1 MKKLMLSVALL
12 GTLTAPLLSNPE
24 NVAAKVKAEKNR
36 VYGKLKN
43 ADAEK
48 LSKTAYKDDYTTFGV
63 TAKKKIINVV
73 KLDFTD
79 LPLDTEL
86 DKDTINEHITDWLET
101 DAQITEDTAERDV
114 YHSDKLNK
122 NFIVKYTRN
131 SDNQITMI
139 KIMRG
144 DVNGI

>member
-1 MKKLMLSVALL
+1 MKKLLLSIAIL
-12 GTLTAPLLSNPE
+12 GTISAPMLTEPTTVN
-24 NVAAKVKAEKNR
+24 AKVKAEKNR

-43 ADAEK
+43 NDAEK
-48 LSKTAYKDDYTTFGV
+48 LSKTAYKDDYATFGV

-79 LPLDTEL
+79 LPLDAEL
-86 DKDTINEHITDWLET
+86 DKDIINEHVTDWLET

-122 NFIVKYTRN
+122 DFIVTYTTN
-131 SDNQITMI
+131 DANEITTI

-144 DVNGI
+144 DVNE

>member
-1 MKKLMLSVALL
+1 MKKLLLSIAIL
-12 GTLTAPLLSNPE
+12 GTISAPMLTQPTTVN
-24 NVAAKVKAEKNR
+24 AKVKAEKNR

-43 ADAEK
+43 NDAEK
-48 LSKTAYKDDYTTFGV
+48 LSNTAYKDDYTTFGV

-79 LPLDTEL
+79 LPLDAEL
-86 DKDTINEHITDWLET
+86 DKDTINEHVTDWLET
-101 DAQITEDTAERDV
+101 DAQITEDTAKRDV

-122 NFIVKYTRN
+122 DFIVAYTTN
-131 SDNQITMI
+131 DANEITTI

-144 DVNGI
+144 DVNE